1 MIKLSTIAYIR
12 VSTIDQNEQRQI
24 ELLKNYD
31 IDKSFIEKASGK
43 DKNRPQ
49 LQAMLEYIRPGDIII
64 TESMS
69 RLSRST
75 TDLQEL
81 IDLILPKKV
90 EVKFIKEQLHL
101 KCTAK
106 GKLDATSQLF
116 VSLMSSISQFERNIS
131 KERQAEGIKI
141 AKSNGKYK
149 GRQAIKIDEV
159 ILQKWIAKELTTKYV
174 LETLNISRQTLY
186 NKARQFKEQN
196 K

>member
-81 IDLILPKKV
+81 IDLILSKKV